1 MDTFAKEAAWLRFL
15 RQYSVDHYVIDFY
28 SPELKLAVE
37 LDGAVHEQPEQK
49 QKDVIR
55 QRYLENFKIT
65 FVHITN
71 EEFMGNSNKAF
82 KKIEDAIK
90 EIEVK
95 LNSQRETSPSSPL

>member
-1 MDTFAKEAAWLRFL
+1 MTYCEKIMWIHLRRKQLGCRFL

-37 LDGAVHEQPEQK
+37 LDGALHEQPEQK
-49 QKDVIR
+49 QKDIIR

-90 EIEVK
+90 EIEAK
-95 LNSQRETSPSSPL
+95 LERR